1 MNHIYIL
8 YRITNKVN
16 KNFYIGVHKTK
27 DIHDNYWGSGHAIKA
42 AIQKYGLENFKKE
55 IIQVFSN
62 KKNAYNEES
71 KIVNENMLKNKK
83 CYNLKEGGCG
93 GFEHIY
99 KQNKHK
105 YNKGKKVIYNIKTN
119 KIKWVDV
126 SQIDLFLLKGW
137 KKGHSPDVK
146 RKMSISGK
154 LKIQS
159 KEARLKNSNSKKNSV
174 VMENGETHIR
184 KYINK
189 NDVDYYIKM
198 GWFVYDKMKNFRN
211 KKLIHNIKT
220 KETKRINKNQI
231 KKMLSL
237 GWSLGQLSKC

>member
-83 CYNLKEGGCG
+83 CYNLKDE
-93 GFEHIY
+93 ETITMDSY
-99 KQNKHK
+99 VNVVQE
-105 YNKGKKVIYNIKTN
+105 KKRVIVRQLY
-119 KIKWVDV
+119 
-126 SQIDLFLLKGW
+126 Q
-137 KKGHSPDVK
+137 
-146 RKMSISGK
+146 
-154 LKIQS
+154 
-159 KEARLKNSNSKKNSV
+159 EA
-174 VMENGETHIR
+174 
-184 KYINK
+184 
-189 NDVDYYIKM
+189 
-198 GWFVYDKMKNFRN
+198 
-211 KKLIHNIKT
+211 
-220 KETKRINKNQI
+220 
-231 KKMLSL
+231 
-237 GWSLGQLSKC
+237 